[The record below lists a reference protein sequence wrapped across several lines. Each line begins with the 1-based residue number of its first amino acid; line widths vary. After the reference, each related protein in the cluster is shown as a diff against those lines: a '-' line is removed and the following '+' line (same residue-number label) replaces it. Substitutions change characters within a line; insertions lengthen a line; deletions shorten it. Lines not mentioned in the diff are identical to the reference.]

1 MSSPSWPVN
10 VAGLEELAAGRLD
23 PHAYDYYRSGSGDE
37 LTLARNCEAYAA
49 IELLP
54 HVLRDVSE
62 VSIETEL
69 LAEPAS
75 PILVAPTAFHGLA
88 CERGELATADGAAQA
103 GSIFCLSSLS
113 NTPLEEFAGS
123 AVPGAGRRWFQL
135 YVFKDR
141 ELTRELLDRAEAA
154 GFEAIVLTVDAPILG
169 RRERDVV
176 NGFDLPPHLTVACVG
191 DRLPAEAGESGLAA
205 YFASQLDP
213 SLEWGDLE
221 WLVGHSAL
229 PVLVKG
235 VHRADDAR
243 HAVAAGAAGV
253 IVSNHGGRQ
262 LDTAPAT
269 IRMLPAI
276 ADAVG
281 EEVDVLMDG
290 GIRRGTDVL
299 KALALGARAVMV
311 GRPILWGLALD
322 EAAGVRRVLRMLE
335 EELRSAMALSGVRRV
350 PEIDS
355 DLLAAGPRSG
365 ATGASGSVI

>member
-1 MSSPSWPVN
+1 
-10 VAGLEELAAGRLD
+10 
-23 PHAYDYYRSGSGDE
+23 
-37 LTLARNCEAYAA
+37 
-49 IELLP
+49 
-54 HVLRDVSE
+54 LRDVSE
-62 VSIETEL
+62 VSVETEL
-69 LAEPAS
+69 LGEPAS

-88 CERGELATADGAAQA
+88 CQRAEPATADGAARA

-113 NTPLEEFAGS
+113 NTPLEAFAGPD
-123 AVPGAGRRWFQL
+123 APGAGRRRWFQL

-141 ELTRELLDRAEAA
+141 ELTRELLDRAEAS

-176 NGFDLPPHLTVACVG
+176 NAFDLPPHLTVACVG
-191 DRLPAEAGESGLAA
+191 DRLPAGAGESGLAA

-213 SLEWGDLE
+213 SLEWSDLE

-243 HAVAAGAAGV
+243 RAVAAGAAGV

-262 LDTAPAT
+262 LDTVPAT

-281 EEVDVLMDG
+281 AEVDVLMDG

-311 GRPILWGLALD
+311 GRPILWALALD
-322 EAAGVRRVLRMLE
+322 EAAGVTRVLRMLE
-335 EELRSAMALSGVRRV
+335 EELRSAMALSGVRRIS
-350 PEIDS
+350 EIDA
-355 DLLAAGPRSG
+355 DLLAAGRRPGS
-365 ATGASGSVI
+365 TGAGGPVI